1 MLAMKKLG
9 FAFSIVV
16 ACLHMAGFAARE
28 TCDVLVVGGGSAGIA
43 AALQAGRAGA
53 STVLVERGSQVGGN
67 TTTGG
72 VNFPGLFHAEGR
84 QVIDGCAYEVLTN
97 AAALSG
103 FPLPDFTTRK
113 VPHWKHQIHVGIPV
127 YVAVAEEALTRA
139 GVELRYHTAPSGV
152 KREDGAWQCVLCA
165 DGVQSRIAAKVLV
178 DCTGDG
184 TLSALAGAKRMRDST
199 RSPGS
204 FLYSFENGRELWERC
219 DKAKLANAF
228 EIAMASGELERED
241 AVRGLRTIFEGT
253 PGTSWNYVPDAD
265 TSTAEKRADTNMRGR
280 ASMLRLYRFLRRQP
294 GMEDLRLGTVSAE
307 VGVRETWRVEGDYVI
322 SHEDYV
328 SGRKFEDAMCYA
340 YYPVDL
346 HSVEEGVKPRQLSK
360 GVVPTVPFRALCV
373 KGLPNL
379 LVAGRCISADRL
391 AASGLRVQGA
401 CMAMGQVAGQAAAL
415 AAARGCDVREVPLRE
430 LRTSLKASR
439 AVVPD

>member
-9 FAFSIVV
+9 FAFSIIV

>member
-9 FAFSIVV
+9 FAFSIIV

-294 GMEDLRLGTVSAE
+294 GMEGLRLGTVSAE

>member
-1 MLAMKKLG
+1 
-9 FAFSIVV
+9 
-16 ACLHMAGFAARE
+16 
-28 TCDVLVVGGGSAGIA
+28 
-43 AALQAGRAGA
+43 
-53 STVLVERGSQVGGN
+53 
-67 TTTGG
+67 
-72 VNFPGLFHAEGR
+72 
-84 QVIDGCAYEVLTN
+84 
-97 AAALSG
+97 
-103 FPLPDFTTRK
+103 
-113 VPHWKHQIHVGIPV
+113 
-127 YVAVAEEALTRA
+127 
-139 GVELRYHTAPSGV
+139 
-152 KREDGAWQCVLCA
+152 
-165 DGVQSRIAAKVLV
+165 
-178 DCTGDG
+178 
-184 TLSALAGAKRMRDST
+184 
-199 RSPGS
+199 
-204 FLYSFENGRELWERC
+204 
-219 DKAKLANAF
+219 
-228 EIAMASGELERED
+228 
-241 AVRGLRTIFEGT
+241 
-253 PGTSWNYVPDAD
+253 
-265 TSTAEKRADTNMRGR
+265 
-280 ASMLRLYRFLRRQP
+280 MLRLYRFLRRQP